1 MNLVVI
7 PFHDWK
13 KCEHEGFRTR
23 DAHFMEEFGRHPL
36 VDKMLVINRPTSLA
50 ETLLLRRPWK
60 VARGTPISATKTSR
74 ISQVGDKIY
83 TCDIHLGDLIR
94 PLRLKRKW
102 VPLAYEQPIVAK
114 TVEAALELLGMHE
127 DYSLFMSAPLYVP
140 LAKQLAPKTLV
151 LDAQDNLLKHS
162 LYRDTPHLDL
172 YYRYCQDSADII
184 FANSLESARW
194 LGENRSQVYY
204 IANGV
209 DVHTMDANRTYPI
222 PADLIPLKKKPV
234 VGYAGKMQEMVDVQ
248 LVEKLVKN
256 LPEVNFVFIGQI
268 LRPQWVKPLWQ
279 YPNVYHLGDKNYNDL
294 PAYLAAFDICTIPYS
309 VQRQHGGDPIKF
321 YEYLAMGKPIVTTN
335 IGGVSEFADY
345 PQVAIAQTH
354 DEFLDGIIAYLDK
367 LAKGETIEKR
377 PVPPQHTW
385 TYKVN
390 TILEQIQQVSLE
402 KSAEARISES
412 FRASF

>member
-1 MNLVVI
+1 MNLVVV

-23 DAHFMEEFGRHPL
+23 DAHFMEEFGRHPH

-50 ETLLLRRPWK
+50 ETLLLRRSWK
-60 VARGTPISATKTSR
+60 VARGTPIFSTRTSC
-74 ISQVGDKIY
+74 ISQVGEKIY
-83 TCDIHLGDLIR
+83 TCDIHLSDLIQ
-94 PLRLKRKW
+94 PLWLKRKW
-102 VPLAYEQPIVAK
+102 VPLAYGQQIVAE
-114 TVEAALELLGMHE
+114 TVQSALELLGMYE

-140 LAKQLAPKTLV
+140 LVKQLAPKTLV

-162 LYRDTPHLDL
+162 LYRDTPQLAA
-172 YYRYCQDSADII
+172 YYQYCRDFAEVI

-209 DVHTMDANRTYPI
+209 DTLTMDANRAYPI
-222 PADLIPLKKKPV
+222 PADMVPLKEKPV

-248 LVEKLVKN
+248 LVEKLVAS

-268 LRPQWVKPLWQ
+268 LRPQWVKQLWQ
-279 YPNVYHLGDKNYNDL
+279 YPNVYHLGDKNYSDL

-321 YEYLAMGKPIVTTN
+321 YEYLAMGKPVVTTN
-335 IGGVSEFADY
+335 IGGVSDFSDY

-354 DEFLDGIIAYLDK
+354 DEFLDGVATYLSK
-367 LAKGETIEKR
+367 LAQGETIEKR
-377 PVPPQHTW
+377 PIPSQHTW
-385 TYKVN
+385 AYKVD
-390 TILEQIQQVSLE
+390 TILEKIQQARSE
-402 KSAEARISES
+402 KNSAEARISY
-412 FRASF
+412 